1 MSLHEITGWIV
12 CYDIKDSKR
21 LQRVHRQMIKW
32 GVPLQYS
39 VFLVQ
44 ASSAQLHRLMLTLEG
59 QIDTSADDVRAYR
72 IPVQAECHIIGPSIL
87 PEDILI
93 SAAPPSSPL
102 RHRVRVEKVLT

>member
-21 LQRVHRQMIKW
+21 LQRVHREMMKW

-59 QIDTSADDVRAYR
+59 HINTSADDVRAYR
-72 IPVQAECHIIGPSIL
+72 IPLEAECHIMGPSML

-93 SAAPPSSPL
+93 PASPPPSPS
-102 RHRVRVEKVLT
+102 RHRVRVEKAAI